1 MASFTL
7 TTETAQR
14 VKTKVLR
21 KYRELAKENLAFT
34 PGHEDEL
41 VSQLTQ
47 LLKRDVR
54 YVEFTINK
62 ALADPEGNRL

>member
-7 TTETAQR
+7 TTESAQR

-21 KYRELAKENLAFT
+21 KYRELAKENLSFT
-34 PGHEDEL
+34 PGQEDEL
-41 VSQLTQ
+41 VNRLTQ

-54 YVEFTINK
+54 YVEFTIQK
-62 ALADPEGNRL
+62 ALADPNGNRL

>member
-21 KYRELAKENLAFT
+21 KYRDLAKENLAFV

-41 VSQLTQ
+41 VNQLTQ
-47 LLKRDVR
+47 LLKRDAR

-62 ALADPEGNRL
+62 ALADPAGNRL

>member
-21 KYRELAKENLAFT
+21 KYRELAKENLAFA
-34 PGHEDEL
+34 PGQEDEL
-41 VSQLTQ
+41 VNQLTQ
-47 LLKRDVR
+47 LLKRDTR

-62 ALADPEGNRL
+62 ALADPTGNRL